1 MRRWVRCTGLIGL
14 LAASLVACASSSDKA
29 VTKAE
34 FLRAAN
40 TTCGRT
46 DKDAAAVRRDLK
58 GASTPKLQAK
68 VYLEKVLPRFN
79 RQLDEIAKLEPPKAD
94 RARVK
99 GIIELTRR
107 DSKAFEHVLETDP
120 EAAFKLVRQLFA
132 KSSAAATE
140 YGLKIC
146 VY

>member
-1 MRRWVRCTGLIGL
+1 MRRWARYSGLIALVG
-14 LAASLVACASSSDKA
+14 ASLVACASSSDKG

-34 FLRAAN
+34 FLREAN
-40 TTCGRT
+40 ANCTRT
-46 DKDAAAVRRDLK
+46 DKDAVAVRREFK
-58 GASTPKLQAK
+58 AASTPALQAK
-68 VYLEKVLPRFN
+68 LLLEKVLPRFN

-99 GIIELTRR
+99 VIIELARR
-107 DSKAFEHVLETDP
+107 ESKDFANVLEADP
-120 EAAFKLVRQLFA
+120 VAALPLRTQLFTRS
-132 KSSAAATE
+132 SSAAKE